1 MRLRAAGLLLIA
13 VLAGATCGDPAASV
27 SVSAAA
33 STGPTLTVATASP
46 SALIPTPAIGLASP
60 SLRALT
66 PDITPQGTPGT
77 TTAGTAPD
85 LPPSVGNA
93 VLFHLQL
100 ATDIASDGTP
110 INQGT
115 SFPSGT
121 KAVFGLL
128 AWSTIEPGTELKA
141 RLYQGDRFVW
151 EGAHVVEAGEAARQD
166 DSMGYVFGMTAADA
180 FPDGAYSVEVDYNGL
195 PDEVVGF
202 SIGRDVSFDQ
212 VLGSGSASG
221 PIPYADPTR
230 VLVVT
235 RFDALRARLGAGTD
249 AVLAAAARVGD
260 LHDLDADGTQR
271 AGPEAAA
278 EEVHRL
284 LRAGSYRYLLIVG
297 NDDVVPFFRLAN
309 PVADSE
315 AAALSDWD
323 LPAQWLPSDDPYTDL
338 DGDPYGVPDLAT
350 ARIPSSDD
358 AALLLTQLGDVVP
371 PDGGAYALVNQER
384 KSQAGVV
391 IGAID
396 AKVQVRLE
404 YAPPTTADGFA
415 TDPNA
420 ASARYLYVLLHGIGV
435 ETNAWS
441 TNTVAWEPTDVQD
454 PLAAEWI
461 VHEADQAPAITVEAN
476 PGSHGVV
483 QIGACYGA
491 WTLDTKQAPQHKT
504 ADNDLALHYLKGGVR
519 AFIADTHLSYS
530 TLMGPDDT
538 PRGRTGFE
546 LVFWRGIGDGLTPID
561 AFFAAKVAMGDAI
574 DALVKA
580 GRVDSAKITLKTL
593 HYMAYFGRP

>member
-1 MRLRAAGLLLIA
+1 MRRRVTGALLIA
-13 VLAGATCGDPAASV
+13 ALVAAACGVPAASI
-27 SVSAAA
+27 
-33 STGPTLTVATASP
+33 GPTPSGAAGSLAT
-46 SALIPTPAIGLASP
+46 GLASP
-60 SLRALT
+60 LARSSAPGVTPGLT
-66 PDITPQGTPGT
+66 PGASS
-77 TTAGTAPD
+77 AGTVPD
-85 LPPSVGNA
+85 LPPSVGHA

-100 ATDIASDGTP
+100 ATDIAPDGTP

-115 SFPSGT
+115 LFPSGT
-121 KAVFGLL
+121 TAIFALL
-128 AWSTIEPGTELKA
+128 AWSSVEPGTELKV
-141 RLYQGDRFVW
+141 RLYAGDQFAW
-151 EGAHVVEAGEAARQD
+151 ESAHVVDAGEAARQD
-166 DSMGYVFGMTAADA
+166 DSMGYVFAMTAADGFA
-180 FPDGAYSVEVDYNGL
+180 DGAYSVEVDYNGI

-202 SIGRDVSFDQ
+202 SVGHDVSFDQ
-212 VLGSGSASG
+212 TLGSGSVSG
-221 PIPYADPTR
+221 PIPYADPAR

-235 RFDALRARLGAGTD
+235 RFAALRARLGAGTD
-249 AVLAAAARVGD
+249 AVLAAASRVGD
-260 LHDLDADGTQR
+260 LSDLDADGASR
-271 AGPEAAA
+271 ATPEAAA

-297 NDDVVPFFRLAN
+297 NDDVVPFFRVAN

-315 AAALSDWD
+315 TAALSDWD
-323 LPAQWLPSDDPYTDL
+323 LPSQWLPSDDPYTDL
-338 DGDPYGVPDLAT
+338 DGDAYGVPDLAT

-358 AALLLTQLGDVVP
+358 AALLLTQLGEVVP

-391 IGAID
+391 IGALD
-396 AKVQVRLE
+396 AKIRVRLD

-420 ASARYLYVLLHGIGV
+420 TSARYLYVLLHGIGV
-435 ETNAWS
+435 ETDAWS
-441 TNTVAWEPTDVQD
+441 TNTVAWEPTDGQD

-461 VHEADQAPAITVEAN
+461 VHEADQAPAVTVQSN
-476 PGSHGVV
+476 PVSHGVV
-483 QIGACYGA
+483 QVGACYGA
-491 WTLDTKQAPQHKT
+491 WTLDTAQAPQHKT

-530 TLMGPDDT
+530 TLMGPDET

-546 LVFWRGIGDGLTPID
+546 LVFWRAIGSGRSPID

-574 DALVKA
+574 DALVRD